1 MEKCNL
7 PHSPVVRAFFVT
19 CVTKTAFPVARV
31 TGLTF
36 ESRVPRFI
44 YLQVEAMEG
53 GHGSHFDDPGS
64 TPLETSAQSGRCPD
78 KVLHAGRPRGLQID
92 PEACSANRNSS
103 TLLGLSVPNVFLTSL
118 IGESHAEISRCSY
131 PSLRSHG
138 CRCWDN
144 DYSADGAGKLVR

>member
-1 MEKCNL
+1 M
-7 PHSPVVRAFFVT
+7 VRAFFVT

-36 ESRVPRFI
+36 ESHVPRFI

-53 GHGSHFDDPGS
+53 GHGSYFDDPVS
-64 TPLETSAQSGRCPD
+64 TPLETSAQSGRCLN
-78 KVLHAGRPRGLQID
+78 KVLHAGRPRGLQND
-92 PEACSANRNSS
+92 PETCSTNRNSPK
-103 TLLGLSVPNVFLTSL
+103 LLGLSVPIVFVTSL

-144 DYSADGAGKLVR
+144 DYSAGGASKLVR